1 MRFHIFF
8 YLKIYFVYVG
18 NDGLNYTKYAHI
30 LTAFLCVLLD
40 NGYCCS
46 VTQLSPTLCGHMDCS
61 MQASLS
67 FTISWR
73 LVKLLSTESVMPA
86 NYLILCHPPSPLDL
100 NISQHQGLFQW
111 VNFSHQVAKVLE
123 LQGQHQ
129 SFQRISRTN
138 FL

>member
-46 VTQLSPTLCGHMDCS
+46 VTQLSPTLCDHMDCS

-73 LVKLLSTESVMPA
+73 LVKLMSTESVMPA
-86 NYLILCHPPSPLDL
+86 NYLILCHPP
-100 NISQHQGLFQW
+100 
-111 VNFSHQVAKVLE
+111 FS
-123 LQGQHQ
+123 
-129 SFQRISRTN
+129 S
-138 FL
+138 